1 MPRLSSALF
10 IKSAGFPLRRLH
22 LVDINPS
29 VADALRLAFAP
40 WPGVDVQCCDILD
53 VAFDTLVSPANSY
66 GFMDGGID
74 MHYINVLGPRVQN
87 DVIRA
92 VEMLP
97 GGLLPVGSS
106 IVVPVKHDR
115 IRRLLVAPTME
126 HPEAVEPRNASR
138 AMAAILRRCKAE
150 AIEDVFC
157 PGLCTLTGRVAPE
170 EAATEMARAYAR
182 SVDAPP

>member
-1 MPRLSSALF
+1 MTNSGAYP
-10 IKSAGFPLRRLH
+10 
-22 LVDINPS
+22 
-29 VADALRLAFAP
+29 ADFQAP
-40 WPGVDVQCCDILD
+40 ESLD
-53 VAFDTLVSPANSY
+53 GWGTQ
-66 GFMDGGID
+66 
-74 MHYINVLGPRVQN
+74 HYINVLGARVQN

-106 IVVPVKHDR
+106 LIVPVKHDR

-150 AIEDVFC
+150 GIGTC
-157 PGLCTLTGRVAPE
+157 QQL
-170 EAATEMARAYAR
+170 
-182 SVDAPP
+182 